1 MEKNVRETF
10 GEEGVSNVV
19 IAAGGPRILE
29 QALSITERGGTIVYF
44 AMITGPM
51 TLNTYPIVFKE
62 LNVLGSMNYT
72 IEDFRDAIRLL
83 KEKPESFEKLVTH
96 VFPLEEAGKAF
107 EILDKRSE
115 PAVKILLR
123 SE

>member
-1 MEKNVRETF
+1 M
-10 GEEGVSNVV
+10 
-19 IAAGGPRILE
+19 
-29 QALSITERGGTIVYF
+29 SITERGGTIVYF

>member
-1 MEKNVRETF
+1 MYVKFITF
-10 GEEGVSNVV
+10 LTDIIDLIFNK
-19 IAAGGPRILE
+19 
-29 QALSITERGGTIVYF
+29 LSH
-44 AMITGPM
+44 
-51 TLNTYPIVFKE
+51 
-62 LNVLGSMNYT
+62 T